1 MRGVLI
7 EIDTIYKTFRKKY
20 FTGQQKKQQFW
31 IDLNIWAKEIVSESR
46 SRHQTDIRLGI
57 SRRIKWRPL
66 TNGRRK
72 KESGGKG
79 RENKNQVLLQKG
91 KWGRVL
97 SVSIPQYL
105 GYLESMKKCL
115 TGHRQVPEEAEM
127 VVAPDMNHWE
137 PWGPRD

>member
-1 MRGVLI
+1 MKAEVDTKLI
-7 EIDTIYKTFRKKY
+7 L
-20 FTGQQKKQQFW
+20 
-31 IDLNIWAKEIVSESR
+31 DLAFLEEFNEDLSPMEEEKR
-46 SRHQTDIRLGI
+46 
-57 SRRIKWRPL
+57 
-66 TNGRRK
+66 

-115 TGHRQVPEEAEM
+115 TGHRQVPEEPEM
-127 VVAPDMNHWE
+127 VVAPDMNH
-137 PWGPRD
+137 